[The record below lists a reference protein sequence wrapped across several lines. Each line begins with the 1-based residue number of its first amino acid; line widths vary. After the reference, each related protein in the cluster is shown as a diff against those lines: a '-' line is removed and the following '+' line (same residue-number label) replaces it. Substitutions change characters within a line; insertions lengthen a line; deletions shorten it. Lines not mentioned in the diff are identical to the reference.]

1 MRTSR
6 ATPHWARVALAL
18 ALLNASL
25 TLVNV
30 WPTPFV
36 RLSGDVSLE
45 VLGVAALLVLLHRV
59 VWPRRLA
66 VARVLA
72 GVWVLLTI
80 GRYADVTAQSMW
92 GRPINLYWDVPH
104 LPSVGAMLATVAS
117 WGVILAVVGALV
129 LVPTLLFLPLRW
141 AFGTVIDGTADA
153 RIRRAVLALGALA
166 VAVGGVQRLDTER
179 VPQWPGV
186 ATPVTMVWAAQA
198 RQYAFE
204 MSGAG
209 VRALGPA
216 PVIESTLA
224 RVQGA
229 DVLLLFVESYGSVS
243 WERPAFAE
251 ALAPVRATL
260 DEAIRASGRSVV
272 STYLESPTFGGESWL
287 AHISLLSGTEVRDGA
302 TNTRLMA
309 QQRDT
314 MAKAFGRGGYR
325 TVAVMPGIR
334 GRWTEGSFYGFDE
347 IFDVDKLAYNGPS
360 FGWWDITDQFA
371 LARLDALELAATD
384 RKPVFAVF
392 PTISTHTPFTP
403 APPYQPDWARVLT
416 ADPHDE
422 ADLAAAWA
430 IPTDWLDLSPGYVRA
445 MTYAYQTFAGYLTL
459 RRDRDFVLILVG
471 DHQPPALVSGKGAAW
486 HVPMHVITSRPAVR
500 DALLA
505 QGFRPGLRPERPVT
519 SPMHL
524 ALPRL
529 LDAFGSR

>member
-1 MRTSR
+1 MGPSR
-6 ATPHWARVALAL
+6 VTPHWARVALAL

-36 RLSGDVSLE
+36 RLSGDLSLE
-45 VLGVAALLVLLHRV
+45 VLGACALLVLLHRV
-59 VWPRRLA
+59 VAPRRRA

-72 GVWVLLTI
+72 GLWVLLTI

-117 WGVILAVVGALV
+117 WGTIAAVVAALV
-129 LVPTLLFLPLRW
+129 VVPSLLFLPLRW
-141 AFGTVIDGTADA
+141 AFGTVIDGAADP
-153 RIRRAVLALGALA
+153 RVRRAVLGLGVLA
-166 VAVGGVQRLDTER
+166 VVWGGGQRLDTER

-186 ATPVTMVWAAQA
+186 ATPVTAVWAAQA

-204 MSGAG
+204 ASGAG
-209 VRALGPA
+209 VRELGPA
-216 PVIESTLA
+216 PAIDSTFA

-229 DVLLLFVESYGSVS
+229 DVLILFVESYGSVS
-243 WERPAFAE
+243 WERAAFAE

-260 DEAIRASGRSVV
+260 DEAIRSTGRTVV
-272 STYLESPTFGGESWL
+272 STYLDSPTFGGESWL

-314 MAKAFGRGGYR
+314 MVKAFSRGGYR

-334 GRWTEGSFYGFDE
+334 GRWSEGAFYGFDE
-347 IFDVDKLAYNGPS
+347 IFDADKLAYNGPS

-371 LARLDALELAATD
+371 LARLDALELAATG

-403 APPYQPDWARVLT
+403 APP
-416 ADPHDE
+416 
-422 ADLAAAWA
+422 
-430 IPTDWLDLSPGYVRA
+430 
-445 MTYAYQTFAGYLTL
+445 
-459 RRDRDFVLILVG
+459 
-471 DHQPPALVSGKGAAW
+471 
-486 HVPMHVITSRPAVR
+486 
-500 DALLA
+500 
-505 QGFRPGLRPERPVT
+505 
-519 SPMHL
+519 
-524 ALPRL
+524 
-529 LDAFGSR
+529 